1 MCSDLYVL
9 THLDDDT
16 LLLGL
21 RQITGESSRLLA
33 VLLAHVAEVDQRRLY
48 LDAACSSMHAYCVQ
62 VLNFSE
68 GSAYKRI
75 HAARAARSHPVI
87 FELVADG
94 SLHLTAVTL
103 LAPHLTAANH
113 RELLDKAKRRSKRQ
127 IEEMIAALAPKPDLP
142 PVIRKLPQPAPE
154 PTPPATSSDLFAPPA
169 APAANSSPSVSNPA
183 SSGPPVDRQSP
194 PDLRSGQAQTSVD
207 SHRLAPLS
215 PERFKVQFTA
225 SKELHDKI
233 RLAQDLLR
241 HQVPGGDLA
250 EVCDRAFTV
259 LLDQLMRKK
268 FGLKAEATRP
278 AKAEVK
284 QDAGSRSA
292 PTGPSS
298 PLADPHPPSARR
310 APPQA
315 GGDSAPGEGNPR
327 PSRHIPR
334 AIRRAVLE
342 RDGLQCTFVDESG
355 RRCTERA
362 GLEFQ
367 HDQAFAKFGKHEI
380 DTIRLVCKWHNQHL
394 ANLEFGFEF
403 MEAKRRRA

>member
-9 THLDDDT
+9 TDLDDDT

-21 RQITGESSRLLA
+21 RRTTGESSRILA
-33 VLLAHVAEVDQRRLY
+33 VLLAHIAEVDKRRLY

-68 GSAYKRI
+68 GGAYKRI

-154 PTPPATSSDLFAPPA
+154 PAPPATSSDLFAPAA
-169 APAANSSPSVSNPA
+169 APAANSAASVSNPA
-183 SSGPPVDRQSP
+183 SSGPPGDVQNP
-194 PDLRSGQAQTSVD
+194 PDLRRDQPQTSVD

-225 SKELHDKI
+225 SRELCDKI

-241 HQVPGGDLA
+241 HQIPGADLA

-278 AKAEVK
+278 AKAEVQ
-284 QDAGSRSA
+284 QDASSRSA
-292 PTGPSS
+292 PKSPSS
-298 PLADPHPPSARR
+298 SSTVQHPPSARR
-310 APPQA
+310 PPAQA
-315 GGDSAPGEGNPR
+315 GVSAHSEGNPR

-355 RRCTERA
+355 RRCNERA
-362 GLEFQ
+362 CLEFQ

-394 ANLEFGFEF
+394 ANMEFGFEF